1 MDLKDKVIVITGA
14 AQGLGE
20 KMAEALSAEGVNL
33 ALVDVDEANLKK
45 TVDLCSKPG
54 IKVKGYGADV
64 ADEQAVVTLFNDID
78 RDFGGVDGLINNAG
92 ITKDSLLVKVHDGK
106 VVGKMSVDDFNKVIA
121 VDLRGVFLCARE
133 AAQHMIDSERKGVII
148 NISSISREGNVGQ
161 TSYSAAKAGVSAMTV
176 TWSKE
181 LAHYKIRVAALA
193 PGYCDTRMMAT
204 VPPKIL
210 ERIVSTIPVERLA
223 EPADIAEA
231 VLFILRNDY
240 FDGRVLE
247 MDGGLRI

>member
-1 MDLKDKVIVITGA
+1 MDLKGKVIVITGA
-14 AQGLGE
+14 AQGLGQ
-20 KMAEALSAEGVNL
+20 KMAEALSAEGADL
-33 ALVDVDEANLKK
+33 ALVDLDQPALMKSVDVCAK
-45 TVDLCSKPG
+45 SG
-54 IKVKGYGADV
+54 IKVRGYGADV
-64 ADEQAVVTLFNDID
+64 ADEQAVVMLFNDIE

-92 ITKDSLLVKVHDGK
+92 ITKDSLLVKVHEGK
-106 VVGKMSVDDFNKVIA
+106 VVAKMSVDDFNKVIA

-133 AAQHMIDSERKGVII
+133 AAQHMIDSGREGVII

-181 LAHYKIRVAALA
+181 LAHHKIRVAALA

-210 ERIVSTIPVERLA
+210 ERIVSTIPMERLA
-223 EPADIAEA
+223 KPADIADA

>member
-1 MDLKDKVIVITGA
+1 MDLRDKVIVITGA

-20 KMAEALSAEGVNL
+20 EMAEALAAEGVNL
-33 ALVDVDEANLKK
+33 ALVDLRDADLKK

-54 IKVKGYGADV
+54 IKVKGYEADV
-64 ADEQAVVTLFNDID
+64 ADEQAVVTLFENIE
-78 RDFGGVDGLINNAG
+78 RDFGGIDGLINNAG
-92 ITKDSLLVKVHDGK
+92 ITKDSLLVKVHEGK

-133 AAQHMIDSERKGVII
+133 AAQHMVDSGRKGVIV
-148 NISSISREGNVGQ
+148 NISSICREGNVGQ

-181 LAHYKIRVAALA
+181 LADHHIGVAAIA
-193 PGYCDTRMMAT
+193 PGYCDTRMMEH

-210 ERIVSTIPVERLA
+210 ERIVSKIPLHRLA
-223 EPADIAEA
+223 KPADIADA
-231 VLFILRNDY
+231 ASFILRNDY